1 MNLRTNL
8 AGVVLENPVMNASG
22 TFSRESAEYTDVNKM
37 GAVVTKGVSLEPWSG
52 NPPPR
57 IAETHGG
64 MLNAVGLQNPGVEYF
79 LREELPFWKK
89 FHTKIIVNIV
99 GKTPEEYMAVA
110 ERLRDA
116 DVDMLEL
123 NISCPNIKE
132 GGIAIGTCAKQ
143 TERVT
148 SAVKNAAKQPLI
160 VKLSPNVTDIVEIAK
175 AAEAGGA
182 DALSLINTLLG
193 MRIDVKTR
201 RPLLGNIF
209 GGLSGP
215 AIKPV
220 ALRMVYQVCGA
231 VKIPVIGMGGVSNA
245 TDALE
250 FLMAGASAV
259 AVGSANFT
267 NPRAIDSI
275 IKELAAF
282 CVDEVRGAARI

>member
-1 MNLRTNL
+1 LNLRTNL